1 MSGIRSPMEAF
12 DGLERSAVPERG
24 NLLKTVMV
32 NANQKY
38 LAFPDIG
45 YLANDSI
52 DQCIALNRPFSEN
65 FTHAAVAYPP
75 ASRQY
80 RNRSYI
86 TVKPLNDVRF
96 PGQGELTSYNKMSY
110 AGGGY
115 YYQEDGKTRY
125 GLELWI
131 APAGQATTMNTL
143 GFPYAASTW
152 MNKANG
158 ISGENLNSWMSG
170 DMFNFSVGTDLW
182 LPGETTSHSVKTD
195 AYVTVNYLV
204 DMKLENA
211 PASLAPKVFFRH
223 RSSGGIEVGYISNN
237 YSATGNT
244 ISNCLDRVNA
254 DPRLC
259 TITQYEDR
267 DAFERFNSSGEMCA
281 YFKTNLYH
289 PYDGTNYVTAHIPYI
304 SCCIQDFDYNSEYPD
319 MSLTLGIQYNL
330 VAYGVANDPTAG
342 FYGMIYD
349 NDGFNRRNVD
359 INVTV
364 ATSTTRTQLYSDD
377 AVVIE
382 ANVMSMNI
390 MSFYVRPKIA
400 ESITFD
406 EISRTGAVSTKL
418 SSYSGS
424 ATQPHTDTN
433 IPADR
438 SSGYMFFNYSQY
450 DLANGTK
457 VFNDFKM
464 KYNGR
469 LLHFQMI
476 KNPDMNFNSQVTLK
490 LRVLQNK

>member
-75 ASRQY
+75 ASRQF

-86 TVKPLNDVRF
+86 TMKPTRDVRF
-96 PGQGELTSYNKMSY
+96 LGQPEITSYNKMSY
-110 AGGGY
+110 TGSGY
-115 YYQEDGKTRY
+115 VYEDDTRY
-125 GLELWI
+125 GLEMWL

-158 ISGENLNSWMSG
+158 ISGENLNTWMCG

-204 DMKLENA
+204 DIKLENA
-211 PASLAPKVFFRH
+211 PASLAPTVEFRH
-223 RSSGGIEVGYISNN
+223 GPSNVEIGYISNN

-244 ISNCLDRVNA
+244 ILDCINRVNA

-259 TITQYEDR
+259 TITQYTDR
-267 DAFERFNSSGEMCA
+267 NAFERFNDSGEMYA

-304 SCCIQDFDYNSEYPD
+304 SCRVQDFLYDSNYPD

-330 VAYGVANDPTAG
+330 VAYGVAKDPDAG

-349 NDGFNRRNVD
+349 NDGFNRRS
-359 INVTV
+359 INSDVTV
-364 ATSTTRTQLYSDD
+364 ATSSDPTELYSDD

-382 ANVMSMNI
+382 AKVLSMNA
-390 MSFYVRPKIA
+390 MSFYVRPRYA
-400 ESITFD
+400 DSITFD
-406 EISRTGAVSTKL
+406 EISRTGAVLTNR
-418 SSYSGS
+418 SSYTGS
-424 ATQPHTDTN
+424 ADQPHTDNNVTATMSN
-433 IPADR
+433 
-438 SSGYMFFNYSQY
+438 GYQFFHYDQY

-464 KYNGR
+464 TYNGR
-469 LLHFQMI
+469 LLRFQMI
-476 KNPDMNFNSQVTLK
+476 KNPNMNFYSQVTLK
-490 LRVLQNK
+490 LRVLQTK